1 VSTTKR
7 QTAIRFDPE
16 TEQMIATLAE
26 RQRSTTTRI
35 VIDAVR
41 AYYETEMARYAE
53 ADAETEAINALTAGL
68 SDQHKMYLFVGLPM
82 QADADSFDVEQFLAD
97 VWRQPVTPDTLP
109 AFRRAFLDHT
119 GAHLPP
125 SMWTPQP

>member
-1 VSTTKR
+1 MPTNKR
-7 QTAIRFDPE
+7 QTAIRFDAE

-53 ADAETEAINALTAGL
+53 FYAERSQIETLTAGL
-68 SDQHKMYLFVGLPM
+68 SEQHRMFLFVGLPM
-82 QADADSFDVEQFLAD
+82 QADADSFDVEDFLVN
-97 VWRQPVTPDTLP
+97 VWRQPVTPETLP
-109 AFRRAFLDHT
+109 AFRRAFLDHV
-119 GAHLPP
+119 GAHLPLQ
-125 SMWTPQP
+125 M